1 MNLSI
6 HRALLSVSDKGG
18 LLELATA
25 LVVKGVE
32 IISTGGTATYLRDN
46 GITVTSLQSV
56 TNFPEIMDG
65 RVKTLHPTIYGGIL
79 ANLSVDDHKKALEDH
94 SISTID
100 LVVVNLYPFEQT
112 VRKATSSHEEIIENI
127 DIGGPSMVRAS
138 AKNYLWTTILTNP
151 NQYETFLHFFNE
163 NGTIPEGYRLQ
174 LAKEAFQHTAYYDA
188 KISNYFEAL
197 TNDTLSNVSVMGYKE
212 DFPLRYGENNHQ
224 NAKLYGEFSSIFTK
238 LHGKELSYNNIVD
251 TDSSAKLCAEFEE
264 PTVVIIKHN
273 NPCGVGSSSD
283 LITAFEKAFSTDV
296 VSPFGGI
303 IAVNR
308 EVDLKFT
315 QRIESLFLELLVA
328 PSYTP
333 EALEY
338 LRKKKDRRIV
348 VVDYTQLKS
357 VNTKEIK
364 SVSGGILVQESD
376 NVLFDAEHLRCV
388 TNRQP
393 TEEELKAMH
402 YALKIAKHVKSN
414 AIVYASSDQS
424 LAIGAGQM
432 SRVDSARIAVAK
444 AKEAGIT
451 LKGSAVASDAFF
463 PFADGLMQAVEAGA
477 TAVIQPGGSK
487 RDDEVI
493 AAANDNTITMMFTG
507 IRHFKH

>member
-6 HRALLSVSDKGG
+6 QRALLSVSDKTG
-18 LLELATA
+18 LFELATA
-25 LVVKGVE
+25 LVAKGVE
-32 IISTGGTATYLRDN
+32 IISTGGTANYLREK
-46 GITVTSLQSV
+46 GITVTSLESV
-56 TNFPEIMDG
+56 TNFPEILDG
-65 RVKTLHPTIYGGIL
+65 RVKTLHPKIYGGIL
-79 ANLSVDDHKKALEDH
+79 ANHLIAEHNQALQEH
-94 SISTID
+94 SISPID
-100 LVVVNLYPFEQT
+100 VVVVNLYPFEET
-112 VRKATSSHEEIIENI
+112 VKKSTSTHEHIIENI

-151 NQYETFLHFFNE
+151 QQYGTFLEYFNE
-163 NGTIPEGYRLQ
+163 TASIPEEYRLQ

-188 KISNYFEAL
+188 KISQYFETK
-197 TNDTLSNVSVMGYKE
+197 TNETLPTVSVLGFKE
-212 DFPLRYGENNHQ
+212 DFQLRYGENNHQ
-224 NAKLYGEFSSIFTK
+224 NAKLYGEFSTIFNK
-238 LHGKELSYNNIVD
+238 LHGKDLSYNNIVD
-251 TDSSAKLCAEFEE
+251 TDSASKLCAEFEE
-264 PTVVIIKHN
+264 PTCVIIKHN
-273 NPCGVGSSSD
+273 NPCGVGSSTD

-308 EVDLKFT
+308 EVDVKFA

-328 PSYTP
+328 PNFTP

-348 VVDYTQLKS
+348 TVDYDQLRKAN
-357 VNTKEIK
+357 VREIK
-364 SVSGGILVQESD
+364 SVSGGVLIQEND
-376 NVLFDAEHLRCV
+376 NLLYDSSQLRCV
-388 TNRQP
+388 TERMP
-393 TEEELKAMH
+393 TEDEQKAMQ

-414 AIVYASSDQS
+414 AIVYASADHS

-432 SRVDSARIAVAK
+432 SRVDSARIAVLK
-444 AKEAGIT
+444 AKEAGIS

-477 TAVIQPGGSK
+477 TSVIQPGGSK

-493 AAANDNTITMMFTG
+493 DAANQHNITMMFTG